1 MNTKVL
7 IIDDEEDLARITSKW
22 IRSGG
27 YDVVCYHE
35 GKGAVEKVK
44 ELKPHII
51 LLDIIL
57 PDVSG
62 IEICKVL
69 QQDEQLKE
77 IPILFFTSSR
87 PGETLAFASLGP
99 QGVVYKPYEPHDF
112 LMSIKK
118 TLTNFAEM

>member
-1 MNTKVL
+1 LNTKVL

-44 ELKPHII
+44 ELKPHLI
-51 LLDIIL
+51 LLDVIL
-57 PDVSG
+57 PDISG

-69 QQDEQLKE
+69 QQDKQLKE

-87 PGETLAFASLGP
+87 PGETENLESLGA
-99 QGVVYKPYEPHDF
+99 QGVVYKPYEPHD
-112 LMSIKK
+112 LLKTIKQ